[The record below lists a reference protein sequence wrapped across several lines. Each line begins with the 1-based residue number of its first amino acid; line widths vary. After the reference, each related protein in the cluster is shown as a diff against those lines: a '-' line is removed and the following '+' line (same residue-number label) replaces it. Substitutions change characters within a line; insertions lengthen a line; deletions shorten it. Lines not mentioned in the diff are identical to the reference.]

1 LSGDIHLSSNVGEQH
16 FVALSALES
25 MAILDEAVVCS
36 FDFRPVLSDFGVAA
50 RHLESSARDDRPQ
63 EGNCMSFKARF
74 LRIVLAVFLVEA
86 FVARNAF
93 AQSYSFE
100 PLAEPNAAYA
110 IGYGMNSLGE
120 IVGTVATSP
129 SNAFNTF
136 VDNKGAF
143 QTLDFPSSY
152 AYAQANG
159 INKSQL
165 VVGWWEGSGGDSG
178 ALFNSFVSTQS
189 SKKPRSFV
197 SFGYPSA
204 SATMANGVNDGSE
217 VVGSFTDS
225 SGVVH
230 GFTYKSQKFA
240 TLDHPVGVSTV
251 ANAINNSGEIVGYYE
266 DSSDGLHGFT
276 SVKGN
281 MTSIDFPTS
290 VGATEATGVN
300 NSGVVVGI
308 YGQFTGGMP
317 QAQGFVLSKGTYS
330 TIDYPGAMGT
340 YLVGVNTSGNILGYY
355 YGSSCS
361 APPLDV
367 TDHPCGFIAT
377 PAGKAKK

>member
-1 LSGDIHLSSNVGEQH
+1 
-16 FVALSALES
+16 

-36 FDFRPVLSDFGVAA
+36 FDFTPALSDFRAA
-50 RHLESSARDDRPQ
+50 VPHLESGATDNRPQ
-63 EGNCMSFKARF
+63 EGDYMSFKARF

-86 FVARNAF
+86 FFARCAL
-93 AQSYSFE
+93 AQSYSFQ
-100 PLAEPNAAYA
+100 PLSEPNAAYA
-110 IGYGMNSLGE
+110 IGYGINSVGE
-120 IVGTVATSP
+120 IVGTIATSP

-152 AYAQANG
+152 SYAQATG

-165 VVGWWEGSGGDSG
+165 VVGWWEGSGGGG

-204 SATMANGVNDGSE
+204 SATMANGVNDSSE

-225 SGVVH
+225 SGLVH

-240 TLDHPVGVSTV
+240 SMDYPDGVSTV
-251 ANAINNSGEIVGYYE
+251 ANAINNSAEVVGYYE
-266 DSSDGLHGFT
+266 DSTGGLHGFT

-367 TDHPCGFIAT
+367 TDHPCGFTAT